1 MNQPYPTLY
10 EYFTSPEFQSSV
22 SKINCINTSILRF
35 YLAGVKEKKIQG
47 KRLNKKQIE
56 NQLVK
61 LKDISVDQSFD
72 IEYHLSLVEK
82 GCNMYG
88 KNTKTQMKADISY
101 ARVFFEFVKNSMSVS
116 SQKEED
122 ETESILPY
130 RQAIMDKSMYK
141 QKSCSVNRQIILQNE
156 PLKFIDELKNKY
168 PHLSQQQLVEKST
181 ESLTQIFDTFNNF
194 AEFRKNEEKLRDRT
208 INTNVDVLRR
218 FFGWCKEE
226 LELTID
232 ELSITKIIPV
242 IDPYINNYQDED
254 EFDDNF
260 MTELA
265 KKEWL
270 LKSKINRNTKSF
282 IKLLN
287 RYFNTYMA
295 ETSTGAKV
303 IVCNSLIA
311 LTKYLYYDIT
321 DEDEGDDYQDIK
333 LINRLKAYRRNL
345 EKDNCDEDDGIVPP
359 FNREETIQVAM
370 RLKKLAD
377 QNYEYNSGY
386 KYNRGNKLSKFAKAL
401 HLQSFLVIGLMVFM
415 PTDRSRTYRE
425 LTFGETLVYGI
436 YDPETGNFTSYDQ
449 LAKEE
454 VTKSKYYIH
463 LLPHQYKTGKT
474 YGEFWY
480 QIENIDFG
488 DGTFFYD
495 YLNKWLFE
503 GYRDELATAGKT
515 NAVFIRARS
524 GISFRDS
531 NRSKFGGYVRSIF
544 LRLTKYNLSPH
555 KLRTI
560 FVTYINNLGLSD
572 KERESIAYIMH
583 HSKEMADKVYNKQTS
598 REKMAIG
605 IAFMKQE
612 NSLFQAQ

>member
-35 YLAGVKEKKIQG
+35 YLTGHKEKKVRGQ
-47 KRLNKKQIE
+47 RLTKKQIE
-56 NQLVK
+56 TQLVK

-82 GCNMYG
+82 GCKMYG
-88 KNTKTQMKADISY
+88 KDTKAKMKADISY
-101 ARVFFEFVKNSMSVS
+101 ARVFFEFVKNSLPVS
-116 SQKEED
+116 SQGEE
-122 ETESILPY
+122 ESILPY
-130 RQAIMDKSMYK
+130 RQKIMDKSMYK
-141 QKSCSVNRQIILQNE
+141 QKSCSVNRQIILENK
-156 PLKFIDELKNKY
+156 PYKFIDELKDKY
-168 PHLSQQQLVEKST
+168 PHLSEQELVDKST
-181 ESLTQIFDTFNNF
+181 ESLAKIFDILNSF
-194 AEFRKNEEKLRDRT
+194 AEFRKNKEKLRDRT
-208 INTNVDVLRR
+208 INTNIDVLRR

-226 LELTID
+226 TELTID
-232 ELSITKIIPV
+232 ELGITKIIPV

-254 EFDDNF
+254 ELDDNF
-260 MTELA
+260 VTELA

-270 LKSKINRNTKSF
+270 LKSKINRKTKSF

-295 ETSTGAKV
+295 ETTTGAKV
-303 IVCNSLIA
+303 LVCNALIA
-311 LTKYLYYDIT
+311 FTKYLYHDIT

-359 FNREETIQVAM
+359 FSREETIQVAM

-377 QNYEYNSGY
+377 QDYEYNSGY
-386 KYNRGNKLSKFAKAL
+386 KYNRGNKLTKFSKAL

-425 LTFGETLVYGI
+425 LTFGKTLVYGL
-436 YDPETGNFTSYDQ
+436 YNYETANFTPHDQ
-449 LAKEE
+449 LQKEE

-463 LLPHQYKTGKT
+463 LLPQQYKTGKT

-480 QIENIDFG
+480 EIENIDFG

-503 GYRDELATAGKT
+503 GYRDVMTRAGKT
-515 NAVFIRARS
+515 DAVFIRSRS

-531 NRSKFGGYVRSIF
+531 NRSKFGSYVRSIF
-544 LRLTKYNLSPH
+544 FRLTNYNLSPH
-555 KLRTI
+555 SLRSI

-598 REKMAIG
+598 REKMTIG
-605 IAFMKQE
+605 VTFMKQE
-612 NSLFQAQ
+612 NSLFQAS